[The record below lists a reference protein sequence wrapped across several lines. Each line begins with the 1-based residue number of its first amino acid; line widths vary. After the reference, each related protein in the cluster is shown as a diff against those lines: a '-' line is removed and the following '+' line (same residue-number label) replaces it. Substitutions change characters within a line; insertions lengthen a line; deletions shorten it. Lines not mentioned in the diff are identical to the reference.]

1 MVVSHSVGRGF
12 IGVTLHG
19 LPGMTARWSAGT
31 AYHGMIPVFDKDA
44 EIDILVLEL
53 RKVRH
58 GELEISILLNL
69 WLPTIPYA
77 PPSRPLHPSCQIP
90 FCSGYPLCSGRFLP
104 PAPHGAS

>member
-1 MVVSHSVGRGF
+1 MMVVSHSVGRGF

-31 AYHGMIPVFDKDA
+31 AYHGMMPVFDKDA

-69 WLPTIPYA
+69 LAAYHPVRTPFP
-77 PPSRPLHPSCQIP
+77 PPSS
-90 FCSGYPLCSGRFLP
+90 
-104 PAPHGAS
+104 